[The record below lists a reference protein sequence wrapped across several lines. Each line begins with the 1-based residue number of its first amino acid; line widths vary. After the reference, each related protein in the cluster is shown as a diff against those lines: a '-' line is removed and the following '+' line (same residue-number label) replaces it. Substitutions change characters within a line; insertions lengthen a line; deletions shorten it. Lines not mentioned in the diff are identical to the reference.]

1 LYYDVARMIDR
12 STPPGAT
19 VFTYRPIPEA
29 YTSRRVLVGYQ
40 AEQNQ
45 IDGLMLQAA
54 YNPELGPAWRL
65 RFPFPRQSL
74 SAIRLVQTGTADDQW
89 KIHEVRLFDGVLER
103 PSEAQWRLTAE
114 PYPWTVGDAFD
125 GRPITLWRCGQ
136 TMRPGQRVEA
146 LFPEPA
152 DADAVAMDTAP
163 GQSSGRFKLEGRDLS
178 GAWKLLSSAP
188 EASGILL
195 SPGLRKEAALEL
207 RRRGIGYLL
216 SFENEPDTLDLRRY
230 ADLYGIREVAHN
242 QDAKLYEL
250 PDRPRE

>member
-1 LYYDVARMIDR
+1 
-12 STPPGAT
+12 
-19 VFTYRPIPEA
+19 
-29 YTSRRVLVGYQ
+29 LVGYQ

-74 SAIRLVQTGTADDQW
+74 SAIRIVQTGTAEEQW
-89 KIHEVRLFDGVLER
+89 KIHEVRLFDGLQER
-103 PSEAQWRLTAE
+103 QSAAGWRLAAE

-146 LFPEPA
+146 DFPGPEEA
-152 DADAVAMDTAP
+152 DSVAMDTAP
-163 GQSSGRFKLEGRDLS
+163 GQSSGRFQLEGRDLS

-188 EASGILL
+188 EAGSILL
-195 SPGLRKEAALEL
+195 SPGLRRESALEL

-216 SFENEPDTLDLRRY
+216 SFENEPDTLDLRRNAELY
-230 ADLYGIREVAHN
+230 AIREVAHN
-242 QDAKLYEL
+242 QDARLYEL
-250 PDRPRE
+250 PGAPRD